1 MLTLQEIY
9 LKKSQFATRKVG
21 KEMVLVP
28 LKNNIATMDE
38 MFTMNEVGCFIW
50 ESIDGRNNENVI
62 LTSVIEAFDID
73 LKTAEHDYDTFLE
86 SLSKIM
92 A

>member
-1 MLTLQEIY
+1 MMTLQEIY

-73 LKTAEHDYDTFLE
+73 LKTAEHDYDAFLE
-86 SLSKIM
+86 SISKIM